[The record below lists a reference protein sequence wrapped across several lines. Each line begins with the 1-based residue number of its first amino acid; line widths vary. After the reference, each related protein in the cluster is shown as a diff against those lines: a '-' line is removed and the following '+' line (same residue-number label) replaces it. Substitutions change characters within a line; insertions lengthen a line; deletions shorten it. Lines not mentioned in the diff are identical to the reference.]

1 MPMPVTARDR
11 LETIVADYQHAHSE
25 HRRAG
30 AEGSVRRHLHTRLE
44 RLEAHFE
51 RLLEESVAD
60 EAAREAWR
68 RSLHEGSP
76 APAEPRPPEPVL
88 LFKGRSSAGSVLEVR
103 QRADGDC
110 DVLVDGARLER
121 VAAAEELAER
131 ESPLTFRIDDQ
142 EFQEIFEA
150 PTPAVAAARAHFSDL
165 SGKPPWQHAAA
176 LAADGLIDGTFALTA
191 RGRQALAARRTR
203 R

>member
-11 LETIVADYQHAHSE
+11 LETIVADYHHAHSE

-30 AEGSVRRHLHTRLE
+30 VEGSVRGTLHTRLE

-76 APAEPRPPEPVL
+76 SREPPSPCCSSRVVHQPARCL
-88 LFKGRSSAGSVLEVR
+88 RFGSER
-103 QRADGDC
+103 METATC
-110 DVLVDGARLER
+110 WWTARLEG

-131 ESPLTFRIDDQ
+131 EIPLTFRIDDQ

-150 PTPAVAAARAHFSDL
+150 PTAAVAAARAHFSDP
-165 SGKPPWQHAAA
+165 SGEPPWQHAAA

-191 RGRQALAARRTR
+191 RGRRALAARRTR

>member
-1 MPMPVTARDR
+1 
-11 LETIVADYQHAHSE
+11 
-25 HRRAG
+25 
-30 AEGSVRRHLHTRLE
+30 
-44 RLEAHFE
+44 
-51 RLLEESVAD
+51 
-60 EAAREAWR
+60 
-68 RSLHEGSP
+68 
-76 APAEPRPPEPVL
+76 VL

-110 DVLVDGARLER
+110 DVLVDGARLEG

-131 ESPLTFRIDDQ
+131 EIPLTFKIDDQ

-150 PTPAVAAARAHFSDL
+150 PTAAVAAARAHFSDP
-165 SGKPPWQHAAA
+165 SGEPPWQHAAA

-191 RGRQALAARRTR
+191 RGRRALAARRTR